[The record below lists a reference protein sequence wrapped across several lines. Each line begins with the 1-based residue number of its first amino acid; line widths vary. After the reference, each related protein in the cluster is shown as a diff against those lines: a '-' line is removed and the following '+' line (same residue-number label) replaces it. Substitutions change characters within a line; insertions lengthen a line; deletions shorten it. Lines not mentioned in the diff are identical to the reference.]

1 MTGLLDV
8 LNVKPNLNIRISS
21 AVGNCCS
28 SKILTRWRHS
38 MGSWQ
43 VTIGLMVKR
52 SFEMW
57 QDFHQLLCLD
67 QGQVIWYNLITLFTI
82 TCSECFHCFF
92 LCQVH
97 PQPPP
102 LVVEH
107 HMNATKVLNNIS
119 EKNTLVFIL
128 VNKGISQMLT
138 DMGIVVKRWF
148 FGEIEGD
155 SEKRWKM
162 GKGKISWQK
171 KLKRGSYWL
180 FAW

>member
-1 MTGLLDV
+1 MFLRLLGKFWCYDRV
-8 LNVKPNLNIRISS
+8 AGCFECKAQFEHQNQFSSRQLMQFQNIDKVKTFDGELASDNWSDF
-21 AVGNCCS
+21 
-28 SKILTRWRHS
+28 
-38 MGSWQ
+38 
-43 VTIGLMVKR
+43 KR

-67 QGQVIWYNLITLFTI
+67 QGQVIWITLFTI

-138 DMGIVVKRWF
+138 DLGIVVKRWTF

-155 SEKRWKM
+155 SEKGEK
-162 GKGKISWQK
+162 
-171 KLKRGSYWL
+171 
-180 FAW
+180 